1 METTVKNPV
10 ASVETQQGEPTMANL
25 GGNRYENVIK
35 GILANGG
42 KRINGIRVKNV
53 NVTEKDNYVMVSF
66 TLGSEIRGFIS
77 DDNGAT
83 FKEGK
88 TVTLFTSLYA
98 IAGAMKEDEDLSW
111 MANAL
116 LQHPEALNLILNGAT
131 IDIVQQDVPQGVEYR
146 NPFTTQQEVEG
157 SVYDHDVIINNVV
170 KFKLGNTGLRFADK
184 LADKLLGW

>member
-10 ASVETQQGEPTMANL
+10 ASVETQQGEPVMANL

-131 IDIVQQDVPQGVEYR
+131 IDIVQQDVPQGVEHR
-146 NPFTTQQEVEG
+146 NPFTTQQKVEG
-157 SVYDHDVIINNVV
+157 NVYDHDVIINNVV

>member
-10 ASVETQQGEPTMANL
+10 ASVETQQGEPAMANL

-131 IDIVQQDVPQGVEYR
+131 IDIVQQDVSQGVEYR

-157 SVYDHDVIINNVV
+157 NVYDHDVIINNVV